1 MGRAGRWELVPV
13 ADGQAAPLEVL
24 GGVGVHVEPHVDAVQ
39 GAGADDGAE
48 GDVLGEGHVAALAG
62 LPWCQSRA
70 KWAKD
75 RCDIGDSGRCIVLL
89 AGIDSRTPDE
99 EYDGLRCSG

>member
-1 MGRAGRWELVPV
+1 M

-24 GGVGVHVEPHVDAVQ
+24 GGVGVHVKPHVDAVQ

-48 GDVLGEGHVAALAG
+48 GHVLGEGHVAALAG
-62 LPWCQSRA
+62 LPWGQSRA

-75 RCDIGDSGRCIVLL
+75 RCDIVGQWTLYCWQGSTAAPGRGVRRL
-89 AGIDSRTPDE
+89 SV
-99 EYDGLRCSG
+99 